1 MRIFRHFTE
10 LPDDARGGAVAIG
23 NFDGVHMGHR
33 EVVAA
38 ARSHASDLKAPVAV
52 LTFEPHPRSVF
63 QPHAPPFRLTP
74 FRTKAHEI
82 SKLGV
87 DVLFVLHF
95 DMAFAARTAEDFVE
109 TVLVRG
115 LGTRHVVTGYD
126 FIFGHNRTGDAEFLA
141 AKSAEL
147 GFGYTRVGSVVSE
160 PGEPYSSTRIRD
172 ALAAGKPD
180 RAAELLGRA
189 WEIEGRVEEGK
200 KVGRD
205 LGFPTAN
212 IPLGEYLH
220 PMPGIYAIRARID
233 DGVIDGAIDGGG
245 FGADADAEWRDGVAN
260 IGIAPSFEDRPFLLE
275 AHLFDF
281 DGNLY
286 GKHLRV
292 QIVAYV
298 RPEAAFPDMESLKA
312 QIADDCAVARRVLS
326 AYKSADPV
334 TGGA

>member
-23 NFDGVHMGHR
+23 NFDGVHLGHR
-33 EVVAA
+33 EVIGE
-38 ARSHASDLKAPVAV
+38 ARKHAGELKAPVAV

-63 QPHAPPFRLTP
+63 QPDQPPFRLTP
-74 FRTKAHEI
+74 FRTKSHEI
-82 SKLGV
+82 SRLGV

-95 DMAFAARTAEDFVE
+95 DLEFSQRSAEEFVE

-115 LGTRHVVTGYD
+115 LGARHVVTGYD

-180 RAAELLGRA
+180 RAAELLGRP
-189 WEIEGRVEEGK
+189 WEIEGRVEEGQ

-220 PMPGIYAIRARID
+220 PMPGIYAVRA
-233 DGVIDGAIDGGG
+233 GVSEGTIDGDE
-245 FGADADAEWRDGVAN
+245 DVDWHDGVAN
-260 IGIAPSFEDRPFLLE
+260 VGVSPSFEDRPFLLE

-281 DGNLY
+281 DGDLY

-292 QIVAYV
+292 QLISYV
-298 RPEAAFPDMESLKA
+298 RAEAAFGDMEALKA
-312 QIADDCAVARRVLS
+312 QIGEDCAVARRVLT
-326 AYKSADPV
+326 AYKSAGRI
-334 TGGA
+334 TGDA